1 MTKISGPIKV
11 GLFNVV
17 IIGVVALTMTMGV
30 TSQGNSNNSIQ
41 TNGTYA
47 GNIVLNIYIDE
58 GGKALITGY
67 ADDIDGLPFLKGSQ
81 YKYDKGTKQLYALTN
96 SLTDKSGDD
105 WETKLPSF
113 GNYSEYHSI
122 FYLPASV
129 RISKIGSTSGL
140 EYLVSAANDSFQV
153 DFHGYDIKS
162 PTITIDYQIPL
173 IESTTSGVTNAGQ
186 LKPLGA
192 LLGLALASG
201 ALIFWLRRRSTA
213 RSSREGHQLED
224 SKNPTG
230 KPLVNVEES
239 SGGSDEA
246 DSISQITKE
255 NRQAI
260 SNGSFVMDDDNKIS
274 TKIQTVS
281 LESISAELKDDLI
294 ESGKKSFK
302 PNTDQ
307 YEAEKDVH
315 ESIERIEPNQ
325 VGGESIDIQITSEM
339 AAVMETLTARERAVL
354 NALIEHNG
362 KMNQADIRYETSIP
376 KSSLTGILL
385 SLERRKLI
393 TKKERGRTNAV
404 ELSDWFLSKNDSS
417 GLGNN

>member
-17 IIGVVALTMTMGV
+17 IIGVVALTMTMVV
-30 TSQGNSNNSIQ
+30 TSQGNNSIQ

-67 ADDIDGLPFLKGSQ
+67 ADDIDGLPFLKASQ
-81 YKYDKGTKQLYALTN
+81 YKYDKSTKQLYALTN

-129 RISKIGSTSGL
+129 RISKIGSTPGL

-201 ALIFWLRRRSTA
+201 ALIFWLIRRSTA
-213 RSSREGHQLED
+213 RSSQEGHQLED
-224 SKNPTG
+224 SKDPTN

-239 SGGSDEA
+239 SVGSDEE
-246 DSISQITKE
+246 DNISQITKE

-260 SNGSFVMDDDNKIS
+260 SNGSFVMDDDITIS

-281 LESISAELKDDLI
+281 PESISAELKDDLI

-302 PNTDQ
+302 PNTGQ

-315 ESIERIEPNQ
+315 GIEPNQ
-325 VGGESIDIQITSEM
+325 VGEESIGIQITSEM

-393 TKKERGRTNAV
+393 TRKEKGRTNSV
-404 ELSDWFLSKNDSS
+404 ELSDWFLLKKDSS